1 MNKFHTVYP
10 DTDQFAQEFSSIQYY
25 KMYDEKNNVD
35 FENEHYEIGLVP
47 LTLTRI
53 EQSEDSENS
62 YVIKGTGFS
71 QDTYLCVNNKL
82 VYQLEFID
90 ENTVLLNDFPDAP
103 TEVAQITARIIGE
116 KLGEVLKESESY
128 EWSDLIR

>member
-1 MNKFHTVYP
+1 MNIMK
-10 DTDQFAQEFSSIQYY
+10 
-25 KMYDEKNNVD
+25 
-35 FENEHYEIGLVP
+35 
-47 LTLTRI
+47 
-53 EQSEDSENS
+53 
-62 YVIKGTGFS
+62 
-71 QDTYLCVNNKL
+71 

-103 TEVAQITARIIGE
+103 TEVDQITARIIGE